1 MDITR
6 RDATLRQI
14 ARFHFHLTDLGTRNQ
29 DALDFHSL
37 PVWAL
42 EAALRAAYDAGHAAG
57 AALHLKS
64 EAPPL
69 ARTGLALDS
78 FHRSV
83 EAIGPTLGQLRRAA
97 DDFFS
102 IAPDQVTWADAERVA
117 SIEAT
122 LQRLADS
129 LGDTSPER
137 AAAAPIA

>member
-1 MDITR
+1 MDTAR

-14 ARFHFHLTDLGTRNQ
+14 ARFHFHLTDLETRNQ

-57 AALHLKS
+57 AALLVKS
-64 EAPPL
+64 EAVPV
-69 ARTGLALDS
+69 ARSGLALDA

-83 EAIGPTLGQLRRAA
+83 EAIGPTLGQLRRAT

-102 IAPDQVTWADAERVA
+102 IAPDQVTWADAERA
-117 SIEAT
+117 AAIEAT
-122 LQRLADS
+122 LRRLADS
-129 LGDTSPER
+129 LGDTPPDRFAASP
-137 AAAAPIA
+137 AG